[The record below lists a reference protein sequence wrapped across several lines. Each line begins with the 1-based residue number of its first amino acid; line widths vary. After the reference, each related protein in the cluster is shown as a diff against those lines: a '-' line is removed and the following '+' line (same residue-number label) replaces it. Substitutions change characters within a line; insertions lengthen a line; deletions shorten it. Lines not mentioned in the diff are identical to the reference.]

1 MNIKREGIKKK
12 QEINQKMIKQTVDR
26 LYVVKNKNIE
36 KQNEIQMNQKVKVN
50 KSMKEKRIDKMKHAF
65 YLID

>member
-50 KSMKEKRIDKMKHAF
+50 KSMKEKRMDKMKHAF